1 MQDFGRLSD
10 GAGEEPLADNAT
22 RHDLHEFPMMARRAN
37 VTVPDNRHASAFGKL
52 RDDLA
57 AFRADQVERLAV
69 QGGATVENRER
80 QGSAVVNPRT
90 GTAGRFEWR
99 EIPIALVPMQ
109 LLLEL
114 AISFGIAAG
123 LIMFWSTFGPAIVAA
138 IVGQPVQ

>member
-10 GAGEEPLADNAT
+10 GAGEPLADNAT
-22 RHDLHEFPMMARRAN
+22 GHDLHEIPMVARRAN
-37 VTVPDNRHASAFGKL
+37 VTVSDSRPASTFGKL

-57 AFRADQVERLAV
+57 EFRADQVKRLSAG
-69 QGGATVENRER
+69 GGATADHRER
-80 QGSAVVNPRT
+80 QGGTVANPRP

-99 EIPIALVPMQ
+99 EFPIALVPMQ

-123 LIMFWSTFGPAIVAA
+123 LIMFWRIFGPAIVAA

>member
-10 GAGEEPLADNAT
+10 GAGDSLADNAT
-22 RHDLHEFPMMARRAN
+22 RQDLHKVPMVALRAS
-37 VTVPDNRHASAFGKL
+37 VMVADNRHASAFGKL

-57 AFRADQVERLAV
+57 AFRADQVKRLAAG
-69 QGGATVENRER
+69 GGATVDHRKR
-80 QGSAVVNPRT
+80 QGGTVANPRP

-123 LIMFWSTFGPAIVAA
+123 LIMFWRTFGPAIVAA
-138 IVGQPVQ
+138 IAGQPVQ